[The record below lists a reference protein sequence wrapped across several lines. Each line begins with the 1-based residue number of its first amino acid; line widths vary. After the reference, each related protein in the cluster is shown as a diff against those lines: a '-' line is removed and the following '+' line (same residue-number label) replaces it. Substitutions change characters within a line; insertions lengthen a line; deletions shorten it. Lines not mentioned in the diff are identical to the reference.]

1 MNKREATDAAENKK
15 TWRSLIPVISLK
27 LVLISMLF
35 LTALLSFAVIA
46 HEVVSETEADFD
58 QRLFRVI
65 GSYTNPGLIRVMT
78 AMTFFG
84 SSAFLLPAY
93 TLLILYFLFTGQ
105 RRTSINIAVIALS
118 STGMLH
124 LLKRL
129 FRRDRPD
136 LPLIH
141 SLNTYSF
148 PSGHALSSFIFSM
161 IVIHLIWKTKWKKVW
176 KWIGS
181 SLLLLFALL
190 VGLSRVILKMHYASD
205 VIAGFCLGLVW
216 VLLSF
221 SLLERIENKNAAMKQ
236 A

>member
-1 MNKREATDAAENKK
+1 MNKGEAIDEVENKRS
-15 TWRSLIPVISLK
+15 WRSLIPVVSLK
-27 LVLISMLF
+27 LVLISLLF
-35 LTALLSFAVIA
+35 LSALLSFALIA

-58 QRLFRVI
+58 ERLFRLI
-65 GSYTNPGLIRVMT
+65 ATYTTAELVSLMS

-84 SSAFLLPAY
+84 SSAFLFPAY
-93 TLLILYFLFTGQ
+93 ALLILYYLFTRQ

-124 LLKRL
+124 LLKRI
-129 FRRDRPD
+129 FQRQRPD
-136 LPLIH
+136 LPLIN

-161 IVIHLIWKTKWKKVW
+161 IVIHLIWKTKWKKLW
-176 KWIGS
+176 KWISS
-181 SLLLLFALL
+181 SLMLLFALL

-221 SLLERIENKNAAMKQ
+221 SLMERIENKNITLKQ
-236 A
+236 P